1 MKTRYTFLI
10 GFFLLVSCGETTR
23 VSENL
28 QELTI
33 KKQQLKQQLA
43 GVSKALMQVEL
54 AISKLD
60 TLKKLPIVT
69 VLKSTITDFSH
80 YINVQGTVQA
90 DKSVVLRTEM
100 GGTVTKIFVKEGQ
113 EVTKG
118 TVLAQL
124 DASILANKI
133 SEVTI
138 QYNLSKTTF
147 DRQERLWEQQIGS
160 EMQYLQA
167 KSVKE
172 RLESAIKTLQ
182 VQEEKLKIIAPFS
195 GIVDAVF
202 AKEGELTSPQIPF
215 LRLVNLNQVY
225 IECDVTESYAKS
237 IKKGTRVL
245 VAFPSLEYEVGSTI
259 SQVGSFINP
268 SNRSFKIRVEL
279 KNTNK
284 AIKTNLLAR
293 LKINDFSAR
302 GIVIPTYI
310 IQKDT
315 RNNTFVYT
323 LTQDKEHYKVVKT
336 LVKVTKEYNNQSYI
350 SAGLIVDMM
359 LVDKGAKLVKSED
372 EVVVSQ

>member
-23 VSENL
+23 VSGNL

-80 YINVQGTVQA
+80 YINVQGTIQA

-147 DRQERLWEQQIGS
+147 DRQARLWEQQIGS

-172 RLESAIKTLQ
+172 RLESTIKTLQ

-225 IECDVTESYAKS
+225 IESDVTESYAKS

-323 LTQDKEHYKVVKT
+323 LTQDKERYKVVKT

>member
-23 VSENL
+23 ISENL

-182 VQEEKLKIIAPFS
+182 VQKEKLKIIAPFS

>member
-1 MKTRYTFLI
+1 
-10 GFFLLVSCGETTR
+10 
-23 VSENL
+23 
-28 QELTI
+28 
-33 KKQQLKQQLA
+33 
-43 GVSKALMQVEL
+43 
-54 AISKLD
+54 
-60 TLKKLPIVT
+60 
-69 VLKSTITDFSH
+69 
-80 YINVQGTVQA
+80 
-90 DKSVVLRTEM
+90 LRTEM
-100 GGTVTKIFVKEGQ
+100 GGTVTEIFVKEGE
-113 EVTKG
+113 EVAKG

-133 SEVTI
+133 SEVMI

-147 DRQERLWEQQIGS
+147 DRQARLWEQQIGS

-172 RLESAIKTLQ
+172 RLESTIKTLQ

-195 GIVDAVF
+195 GTVDAVF

-225 IECDVTESYAKS
+225 IESDVTESYAKS

-245 VAFPSLEYEVGSTI
+245 VAFPSLEYEVESTI

-279 KNTNK
+279 RNTNK

-350 SAGLIVDMM
+350 SGGLTVDMM

>member
-80 YINVQGTVQA
+80 YINVQGTIQA

>member
-23 VSENL
+23 ISENL

-80 YINVQGTVQA
+80 YINVQGTIQA

-182 VQEEKLKIIAPFS
+182 VQKEKLKIIAPFS

>member
-259 SQVGSFINP
+259 SQVGSFITP